1 MPNGDGS
8 QAPVVHVHDSGP
20 EDRVLV
26 DVQYVSLVEVVVQ
39 HCGEEVVRHGDCMQ
53 VPCEMQV
60 NLLHRQNLGQPAS
73 CRAPLYPEDRAHG
86 RLPDDA
92 TCLLPDPV
100 QALIQTN
107 GCHGLALPEWGRID
121 AGYENQPT
129 VSPGFGLFYPV
140 PGNFG
145 YVGAVESE
153 VLPLDADC
161 LSNLLNREQ
170 FRTSGYLKIGIHRAT
185 HGKPHLK
192 PSSGNMRWDVQ

>member
-1 MPNGDGS
+1 MVVTVLPSPNGVGLT
-8 QAPVVHVHDSGP
+8 
-20 EDRVLV
+20 LV
-26 DVQYVSLVEVVVQ
+26 TRTSL
-39 HCGEEVVRHGDCMQ
+39 
-53 VPCEMQV
+53 PF
-60 NLLHRQNLGQPAS
+60 P
-73 CRAPLYPEDRAHG
+73 
-86 RLPDDA
+86 PD
-92 TCLLPDPV
+92 
-100 QALIQTN
+100 
-107 GCHGLALPEWGRID
+107 LACF
-121 AGYENQPT
+121 T
-129 VSPGFGLFYPV
+129 LF